1 MPRHRGRSRGP
12 RDGSGHIPGGTM
24 DFNIPPIS
32 GGVERTAPAPRSEPA
47 QAAGF
52 SAQLD
57 AAVNVST
64 LPPSPPPAVL
74 EDMHKAA
81 RVAEE
86 LRAQKRELHLKPR
99 RNGRGIVKGGDLD
112 GNVSG

>member
-1 MPRHRGRSRGP
+1 
-12 RDGSGHIPGGTM
+12 M

-64 LPPSPPPAVL
+64 LPASPPPAVL
-74 EDMHKAA
+74 EDMHEAA

-86 LRAQKRELHLKPR
+86 LRAQKRELHFETTE
-99 RNGRGIVKGGDLD
+99 NGRVIVQVRDLD
-112 GNVSG
+112 GNVIRTIPPARALEIASGSPLED